1 MWYYKLRVEKEEIAM
16 NEYVITV
23 NSTIDLPKAWLEE
36 KGIPVLPLKYT
47 IDDEHY
53 VDMEGLDSKE
63 FFQRLR
69 EGKMAVTSQV
79 NPEEAREKL
88 EPILK
93 EGKDVLHLAFTSALS
108 GTYNSVRIAAEEL
121 MEEYPERKI
130 LVLDTKCACLGEAVL
145 LHYVLKKKEEG
156 ASIEEAYTYA
166 DELKEH
172 IGHYVTVDDLN
183 HLQRGGRIS
192 KTSAVVG
199 SMIKIKPI
207 IVLNEEG
214 KLEVI
219 GKERGRKKAINK
231 IVDLAVEHTG
241 NYQNEIVMITH
252 GDCLEEA
259 EFLASVVREKMGVEN
274 ILINNIGTVIGGHT
288 GPGVLAVFALAD
300 TKNVK

>member
-1 MWYYKLRVEKEEIAM
+1 M

-23 NSTIDLPKAWLEE
+23 NSTIDLPKAWLKE
-36 KGIPVLPLKYT
+36 KGVPVLPLKYT
-47 IDDEHY
+47 IDNEHY
-53 VDMEGLDSKE
+53 VDMEGLSAKE
-63 FFQRLR
+63 FFDKLR

-79 NPEEAREKL
+79 NPEEAKEKL

-93 EGKDVLHLAFTSALS
+93 EGKDVLHLGFSSALS

-130 LVLDTKCACLGEAVL
+130 LVLDTKCACLGEAL
-145 LHYVLKKKEEG
+145 LLYYVLQKKEEG
-156 ASIEEAYTYA
+156 ASLEEAYTYA

-172 IGHYVTVDDLN
+172 IGHYVAVDDLN

-219 GKERGRKKAINK
+219 GKERGRKKAIRK
-231 IVDLAVEHTG
+231 IVDLAVEHTKD
-241 NYQNEIVMITH
+241 YQNEIVMITH
-252 GDCLEEA
+252 GDCQEDA
-259 EFLASVVREKMGVEN
+259 EYLASIVKEEMGVEN

-288 GPGVLAVFALAD
+288 GPGVLAIFALTD

>member
-1 MWYYKLRVEKEEIAM
+1 M

-36 KGIPVLPLKYT
+36 RGVSVLPLKYT

-53 VDMEGLDSKE
+53 VDMEGLSSKE
-63 FFQRLR
+63 FFQKLR

-130 LVLDTKCACLGEAVL
+130 LVLDTKCACLGEGIL
-145 LHYVLKKKEEG
+145 LYYVLKKKEEG

-192 KTSAVVG
+192 KTSVVVG

-231 IVDLAVEHTG
+231 IVDMAVEHTG
-241 NYQNEIVMITH
+241 NYKNEIVMITH

-259 EFLASVVREKMGVEN
+259 EVLASIVREKMGVDN

>member
-1 MWYYKLRVEKEEIAM
+1 M

-36 KGIPVLPLKYT
+36 KGVPVLPLKYT
-47 IDDEHY
+47 IDNEHY
-53 VDMEGLDSKE
+53 VDMEGLSAKE
-63 FFQRLR
+63 FFGKLR

-79 NPEEAREKL
+79 NPEEAKEKL

-93 EGKDVLHLAFTSALS
+93 EGKDVLHLGFSSALS

-130 LVLDTKCACLGEAVL
+130 LVLDTKCACMGEAL
-145 LHYVLKKKEEG
+145 LLYYVLQKKEEG
-156 ASIEEAYTYA
+156 ASLEEAYTYA

-172 IGHYVTVDDLN
+172 IGHYVAADDLN

-219 GKERGRKKAINK
+219 GKERGRKKAIRK
-231 IVDLAVEHTG
+231 IVDLAVEHTQG
-241 NYQNEIVMITH
+241 YQNEIVMITH
-252 GDCLEEA
+252 GDCQEDA
-259 EFLASVVREKMGVEN
+259 EYLASIIKEEMGVEN

-288 GPGVLAVFALAD
+288 GPGVLAIFALTD

>member
-1 MWYYKLRVEKEEIAM
+1 M

-36 KGIPVLPLKYT
+36 KGVPVLPLKYT
-47 IDDEHY
+47 IEDKHY

-63 FFQRLR
+63 FFQKLR

-121 MEEYPERKI
+121 KEEYPERKI
-130 LVLDTKCACLGEAVL
+130 LVLDTKCACLGEGVL
-145 LHYVLKKKEEG
+145 LYYVLKKKEEG

-241 NYQNEIVMITH
+241 DYKNEIVMITH

-259 EFLASVVREKMGVEN
+259 ESLAEIVKEKMGVEN

>member
-1 MWYYKLRVEKEEIAM
+1 MWYYKLHVEKEETSM

-36 KGIPVLPLKYT
+36 KGVPVLPLKYT
-47 IDDEHY
+47 IEDKHY

-63 FFQRLR
+63 FFQKLR

-121 MEEYPERKI
+121 KEEYPERKI
-130 LVLDTKCACLGEAVL
+130 LVLDTKCACLGEGVL
-145 LHYVLKKKEEG
+145 LYYVLKKKEEG

-241 NYQNEIVMITH
+241 DYKNEIVMITH

-259 EFLASVVREKMGVEN
+259 EFLASIVREKMGVEN

>member
-1 MWYYKLRVEKEEIAM
+1 MWYYKLHVEKEETSM

-36 KGIPVLPLKYT
+36 KGVPVLPLKYT
-47 IDDEHY
+47 IEDKHY

-63 FFQRLR
+63 FFQKLR

-121 MEEYPERKI
+121 KEEYPERKI
-130 LVLDTKCACLGEAVL
+130 LVLDTKCACLGEGVL
-145 LHYVLKKKEEG
+145 LYYVLKKKEEG

-241 NYQNEIVMITH
+241 DYKNEIVMITH

-259 EFLASVVREKMGVEN
+259 ESLAEIVKEKMGVEN